1 MTEDIYK
8 YNDGEPIFSEDIK
21 KLTDGQK
28 ELMKLELE
36 KRIMDF
42 KDTFDTPEGARV
54 LFFLM
59 HEMYVFRDFGQ
70 INASAYAKEG
80 KREIGNL
87 LIDMLGVEYIL
98 ERLITAKKLH
108 TREKSDE

>member
-1 MTEDIYK
+1 MVEDIYK
-8 YNDGEPIFSEDIK
+8 YDNSDPIFSEDIK
-21 KLTDGQK
+21 KLTDEQK
-28 ELMKLELE
+28 ESMKLELA
-36 KRIMDF
+36 KRILDF
-42 KDTFDTPEGARV
+42 KDTFKSPEGARV
-54 LFFLM
+54 LLFLM

-87 LIDMLGVEYIL
+87 LIDMLGAEYIL

-108 TREKSDE
+108 TREKTDE

>member
-1 MTEDIYK
+1 MTEEVYK
-8 YNDGEPIFSEDIK
+8 YDNGDPVFMEDNK
-21 KLTDGQK
+21 KRTDAQE
-28 ELMKLELE
+28 ELMKLEFE
-36 KRIMDF
+36 KRIMDL
-42 KDTFDTPEGARV
+42 KDTFGTPEGARV

-59 HEMYVFRDFGQ
+59 HEMYVFRDFEQ

-87 LIDMLGVEYIL
+87 FIDMLGLEYIL